1 MEGAIALGG
10 GELMSCVI
18 LCVESLVEL
27 LVELLLLVFALVEV
41 LVADDVVF
49 IFVVVSSPNERAGH
63 NKHAVI
69 IKNRFM

>member
-27 LVELLLLVFALVEV
+27 LVELLLLVFVLLLFEFTSDVELLV
-41 LVADDVVF
+41 
-49 IFVVVSSPNERAGH
+49 
-63 NKHAVI
+63 
-69 IKNRFM
+69 